1 LAKLQQEHQREQL
14 QKQLDRMLQT
24 QQLVATTEQKVLQL
38 RSNMAAFE
46 NNPQAKAT
54 AATALQQAQ
63 SYLGPARELVS
74 KLLESLDKHGVR
86 WDSVSGKMTHINHEE
101 LDAKAAPK
109 ARSSKPAGSSSSSR
123 SKAGAS
129 SKAAAAGSAAQGV
142 EMDGVVRSSRSKQV
156 QKSNEAA
163 AGLVA
168 SSRRRGA
175 AAEAAVSG
183 GSRAG
188 PGSTAT
194 WKPVGA
200 DAGSS
205 SRVVPLNGNGSNGN
219 GHNGTV
225 SSGMYVPLR
234 RSVSSHEDD
243 VHEES

>member
-1 LAKLQQEHQREQL
+1 MAKLQQEHQREHL
-14 QKQLDRMLQT
+14 QKQLERMLQT

-46 NNPQAKAT
+46 NNPQAKAN
-54 AATALQQAQ
+54 AATAFQQAQ

-74 KLLESLDKHGVR
+74 KLLESLDKHGVH
-86 WDSVSGKMTHINHEE
+86 WDPVSGQMTHINHEE

-109 ARSSKPAGSSSSSR
+109 ARSSKPAGASSSSGR

-129 SKAAAAGSAAQGV
+129 SKAAGAASQGA
-142 EMDGVVRSSRSKQV
+142 EMDGVVRSSRRKQV
-156 QKSNEAA
+156 QERSEAA
-163 AGLVA
+163 AGLVV

-175 AAEAAVSG
+175 AAEAAASG

-194 WKPVGA
+194 WKAVGA
-200 DAGSS
+200 DAGPT
-205 SRVVPLNGNGSNGN
+205 SRAVPVNGNGSNGN
-219 GHNGTV
+219 GHSSSTV

-234 RSVSSHEDD
+234 RSVSSHEED
-243 VHEES
+243 VDEDA